1 MLQVGGYHLMSE
13 HTQPEQAA
21 EGYQPQTVTIE
32 VDPVK
37 LELVNRRNSGA
48 SWLNTV
54 ALFAIVNS
62 ALTFMEVNLRF
73 IFGLGVADIGAAV
86 AQYSE
91 SSGLKV
97 VAIGITLVAA
107 AIFAGLGIKA
117 RKGATWAFAVGM
129 LLYAADGAIW
139 FMVQDWLEVGC
150 HAFAVWMMFQ
160 GLQANR
166 QLKTLYP
173 ND

>member
-1 MLQVGGYHLMSE
+1 MSE
-13 HTQPEQAA
+13 HTNQGQTP

-32 VDPVK
+32 VGPLK
-37 LELVNRRNSGA
+37 LDILNRRNSGA

-62 ALTFMEVNLRF
+62 ALTFLEVNLRF

-97 VAIGITLVAA
+97 VSIGITLTAA

-117 RKGATWAFAVGM
+117 RKGATWAFAVG
-129 LLYAADGAIW
+129 LALYAADGAIW
-139 FMVQDWLEVGC
+139 VMIGDWLEVGC

-160 GLQANR
+160 GLRANR
-166 QLKTLYP
+166 EFKTLYP
-173 ND
+173 NG